1 MERLEEDKQ
10 IRRLQLSGGSTFI
23 ISLPKNWV
31 EDLKINAGD
40 SITITKNSNRS
51 ITLYPGSNSTD
62 EEKTKAE
69 ITTGQQETNESLS
82 RKIIATYL
90 AGYKT
95 IKIKS
100 KGMRIQPAHARTI
113 RNLVRTSMIGTEIVE
128 SSSEMI
134 TIQILTRLPELSF
147 ETALKRMYLMAS
159 NMHRE
164 ATECLETNDFEHSE
178 EIVRMDDE
186 VDRFSLYMRRN
197 LTLAVQN
204 ASVLKDMDLNKPS
217 DCLGYRAVIGR
228 IERIADHAVLVA
240 KRVKFLESPIDP
252 RIMKKI
258 LKISNDSLVV
268 FEESINALLNKDYQ
282 LAEKTIEKIKKVVE
296 SEKEFM
302 SGIKESMKNS
312 TVIRFV
318 LEDIRRTAEYS
329 SDIVE
334 VAIDENIGNVITEK

>member
-1 MERLEEDKQ
+1 MELLQEDKQ

-23 ISLPKNWV
+23 ISLPKTWV
-31 EDLKINAGD
+31 EDLKINVGD
-40 SITITKNSNRS
+40 SVTITKNSNRS
-51 ITLYPGSNSTD
+51 MTLYPGSNNISK
-62 EEKTKAE
+62 EKTDAE
-69 ITTGQQETNESLS
+69 IITSQQDSPESLS

-90 AGYKT
+90 AGHKT

-100 KGMRIQPAHARTI
+100 KGMRIQSEHARVV

-134 TIQILTRLPELSF
+134 MIQILTRLPELSF

-159 NMHRE
+159 NMHKE
-164 ATECLETNDFEHSE
+164 AIESLENNDIEHSE
-178 EIVRMDDE
+178 EIIRMDDE

-204 ASVLKDMDLNKPS
+204 ASILNDMGLNKPS

-228 IERIADHAVLVA
+228 IERIADHAGLIA
-240 KRVKFLESPIDP
+240 KRVKFLEEEIDP
-252 RIMKKI
+252 KLMKKI
-258 LKISNDSLVV
+258 TKISDDSLSV
-268 FEESINALLNKDYQ
+268 FEESISALLNKDYQ
-282 LAEKTIEKIKKVVE
+282 LAEATADKIKKVIE
-296 SEKEFM
+296 SEKNFM

-329 SDIVE
+329 SDIIE
-334 VAIDENIGNVITEK
+334 VAIDENIGNVINEK

>member
-1 MERLEEDKQ
+1 MELLEEDKQ

-23 ISLPKNWV
+23 ISLPKTWV
-31 EDLKINAGD
+31 EDLKINVGD
-40 SITITKNSNRS
+40 SVTITKNSNRS
-51 ITLYPGSNSTD
+51 MTLYPGSNSVSK
-62 EEKTKAE
+62 EKNQAE
-69 ITTGQQETNESLS
+69 IVTSQQDSSESIS

-95 IKIKS
+95 IRIKS
-100 KGMRIQPAHARTI
+100 KGMRIQPEHARI
-113 RNLVRTSMIGTEIVE
+113 VRSLVRSSMIGTEIVE

-134 TIQILTRLPELSF
+134 MIQILTRLPELSF

-159 NMHRE
+159 NMHKE
-164 ATECLETNDFEHSE
+164 AIECLESNDIEHSE
-178 EIVRMDDE
+178 EIIRMDDE

-204 ASVLKDMDLNKPS
+204 ASILNDMGLSKPS

-228 IERIADHAVLVA
+228 IERIADHASLIA
-240 KRVKFLESPIDP
+240 KRVKFLEDPIDSK
-252 RIMKKI
+252 IMKKI
-258 LKISNDSLVV
+258 SKISDDSLSV
-268 FEESINALLNKDYQ
+268 FEEAINALLKKDYQ
-282 LAEKTIEKIKKVVE
+282 RAETTAEQIKKVIE
-296 SEKEFM
+296 NEKSFM

-329 SDIVE
+329 SDIIE
-334 VAIDENIGNVITEK
+334 VAIDENIGNVINEN